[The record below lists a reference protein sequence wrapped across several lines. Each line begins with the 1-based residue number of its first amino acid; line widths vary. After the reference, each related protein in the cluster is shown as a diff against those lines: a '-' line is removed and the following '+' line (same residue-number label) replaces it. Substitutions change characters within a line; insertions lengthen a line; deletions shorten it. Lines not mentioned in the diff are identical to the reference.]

1 MTLANLNHDERLRL
15 LEFVCSFAW
24 VDLEVR
30 EEERKFV
37 MRMVERLGLQE
48 DRPQIERWLSRPP
61 PPEEVDPT
69 RIPHA
74 HRELFLKAARDT
86 FKADKDFAESEQ
98 EYMEL
103 LEQLL
108 V

>member
-1 MTLANLNHDERLRL
+1 MLDKLTHDERLRL

-30 EEERKFV
+30 PEERKFV
-37 MRMVERLGLQE
+37 MRMVEKLGLQE
-48 DRPQIERWLSRPP
+48 DKAQIERWLQRPP

-74 HRELFLKAARDT
+74 HRALFLKAATDT
-86 FKADKDFAESEQ
+86 FTADKNFDETEQ
-98 EYMEL
+98 EYFEL

>member
-1 MTLANLNHDERLRL
+1 MLADLTHDERLRL

-30 EEERKFV
+30 PEERTFV
-37 MRMVERLGLQE
+37 MRMVQRLGLQE
-48 DRPQIERWLSRPP
+48 DKPQIERWLNRPP
-61 PPEEVDPT
+61 PSEEVDPT
-69 RIPHA
+69 LIPRA
-74 HRELFLKAARDT
+74 HRELFLKAAKDT

>member
-1 MTLANLNHDERLRL
+1 MLAKLNHDERLRL

-30 EEERKFV
+30 PEERTFV
-37 MRMVERLGLQE
+37 MRMVQRLGMEE
-48 DRPQIERWLSRPP
+48 DRPQIERWLNRPP
-61 PPEEVDPT
+61 PSDEVDPT
-69 RIPHA
+69 RIPRA
-74 HRELFLKAARDT
+74 HRELFLKAAKDT